1 VSPSETRQRHLVWWG
16 VFLSFA
22 ALYLLTTQRGVGWQD
37 SGIFQYRILQGV
49 WYAGEGLAR
58 AHPLYTA
65 LGRLILRLPL
75 GAYTWR
81 LNALSGIG
89 MALAVAN
96 LAAILLELESR
107 PWVAVAGAAILG
119 VAHTPWW
126 LATIAEVYTLGVAGL
141 TLEILLLLRLI
152 DHPRPRTAIALAL
165 VCGLGFSLHNLAL
178 VGMAVYGLVGLILLV
193 QRRLPLWV
201 IPAAAG
207 AFAVGGGLLVS
218 MIVQQALETGLWP
231 AIHSALFGIYAS
243 QVMTVLPSLGNLR
256 NNLALTALNFG
267 SLLLPLLLWGI
278 WRAKERVGRTK
289 AAALIGLFAIELL
302 FVIRYDVPDQFTFML
317 PTLAT
322 IAVLAGIGLDDLAD
336 RRPRLAWSAALVSIL
351 LPPLLYGLIPLA
363 AHRLGIDLTRAR
375 ALPYRDEMRYWVTPW
390 KHNET
395 SAQRFAQEALAQVAP
410 DGILIADWTTI
421 DTLRVQQTLTGEHP
435 EVAIYA
441 ISRWRNV
448 WQNGSGE
455 SDPYRLQEEHG
466 IWIVSPV
473 KRYAPSSILH
483 YADTEQEGVL
493 YRVTLHPEVRAEQ

>member
-1 VSPSETRQRHLVWWG
+1 VNSSDTRQRRLVWWG
-16 VFLSFA
+16 VFLAFGT
-22 ALYLLTTQRGVGWQD
+22 LYLLTTQRGVGWQD

-65 LGRLILRLPL
+65 LGRLILRLPF
-75 GAYTWR
+75 ASYTWR
-81 LNALSGIG
+81 LNALSGVG

-96 LAAILLELESR
+96 LAAILLTLECK

-141 TLEILLLLRLI
+141 TIEILLLLRLI
-152 DHPRPRTAIALAL
+152 DQPRPRTVIALAF

-178 VGMAVYGLVGLILLV
+178 VGMAVYGLVGLVLLIK
-193 QRRLPLWV
+193 RRLPLWV

-207 AFAVGGGLLVS
+207 AFLVGGGLLIG
-218 MIVQQALETGLWP
+218 MIAQQALETGLWP

-243 QVMTVLPSLGNLR
+243 KVLTVLPSLSNLR
-256 NNLALTALNFG
+256 NNLALTALNFC
-267 SLLLPLLLWGI
+267 SLLLPLALWGI
-278 WRAKERVGRTK
+278 WRAKERVGRAR

-302 FVIRYDVPDQFTFML
+302 FVIRYDVPDQFTFTL

-322 IAVLAGIGLDDLAD
+322 IAVLAGIGLDDLEA
-336 RRPRLAWSAALVSIL
+336 RRHRLAWSVALISVL
-351 LPPLLYGLIPLA
+351 LPPLLYGLIPAA
-363 AHRLGIDLTRAR
+363 AHGLGIDLIRAR

-421 DTLRVQQTLTGEHP
+421 DTLRVQQNLSGEHP

-448 WQNGSGE
+448 WKNGSGE
-455 SDPYRLQEEHG
+455 SDPYRLEEEHG

-483 YADTEQEGVL
+483 HADTVQEGVL
-493 YRVTLHPEVRAEQ
+493 YRVTLHADVRGER